1 MRRPKHT
8 WYPVMK
14 KIFVQLFVFLA
25 IADLSAFGAENSGWQ
40 SLRVPGFW
48 EKSFGGVV
56 EAHDG
61 YAWYRCFIQI
71 PAEWKGEALTADLG
85 QIDDCDESYFNGVK
99 IGERGTIQP
108 FHTASGE
115 ARRYPVAPGRVHAG
129 EWNLLAVRVW
139 DSGGAGGI
147 STGPLHLSCSKG
159 TMKLAGTWEFRT
171 GDDLAWAQ
179 WPADLDAAGR
189 AKLAQQFAAQA
200 GPNFGR
206 LVDTAPLAGT
216 QPLTIGGDIA
226 SQLVAGVDKFLLRE
240 TDLSAEKRARFW
252 HRNFSSPE
260 NYSLSIATNR
270 QRLAHILGVRD
281 ARVATPDLQ
290 VLASVD
296 QPVLVGQGV
305 GYEIR
310 AVRWPAFGNVHG
322 EGLLLTPTGR
332 EPVAEVI
339 AIPDAGQ
346 TPEQICGLQDGV
358 AIESQFARRLAESG
372 CRVLVPMVIDRSRGP
387 HLGRSR
393 VSARQF
399 LYSSAFELGRHL
411 IGYEIQKVLASVDW
425 YAKAGAGADGPR
437 RIGVIGW
444 GEGGLLALYA
454 GALDTRISAVGVSGY
469 FEDRNHQWEEP
480 IDRNVFGLLEQFGDA
495 ELASMIAPRKLVIE
509 AAKGPEL
516 TMTYSDG
523 GAPAKLRTPP
533 LELVQ
538 KEVARA
544 RSLVNELKVASQ
556 TELIISGNGT
566 GPFASEPALTAF
578 LNAIAPKTT
587 LVTNAAAP
595 KSVRPAADPAARQLR
610 QLREI
615 DQHNQRLLAESPEV
629 RREFMKKL
637 DTSSL
642 DAYVKSSEPYRNF
655 FAEEVVGRFD
665 LPLLP
670 ANARTRKTYE
680 TEKWTGYEVV
690 LDVYQDVIAYGI
702 LLLPRDLKPGEKRP
716 VVVCQ
721 HGLEGRPQDVV
732 TGNSQYY
739 HDFAA
744 KLADRGFIT
753 FAPQNL
759 YIFTDRFRS
768 LQRKSNPLKKT
779 LFSTIVPQHQQ
790 IVNWLKTQPGV
801 DSQRIAFYG
810 LSYGGKS
817 AMRIPPLVPDYVL
830 SICSADFNEWV
841 GKNAAT
847 AGTAG
852 RYSYVWGGE
861 YEIFEFDL
869 GSTFNYAEMAALI
882 APRPFMVERGHFD
895 GVAPDETVAWEFAK
909 VKFHYA
915 ARLRIGDRCEME
927 TFVGPHTI
935 NGKGTYDFLHK
946 HLRWPK

>member
-1 MRRPKHT
+1 MIKRL
-8 WYPVMK
+8 
-14 KIFVQLFVFLA
+14 IVQLVGIFAIPVFSS
-25 IADLSAFGAENSGWQ
+25 IAAENKDWQ
-40 SLRVPGFW
+40 PLRVPGFW

-61 YAWYRCFIQI
+61 YAWYRCFVRI
-71 PAEWKGEALTADLG
+71 PADWQGESLALDLG
-85 QIDDCDESYFNGVK
+85 QIDDCDEAFFNGTKV
-99 IGERGTIQP
+99 GGRGTVQP
-108 FHTASGE
+108 FRTASEE
-115 ARRYPVAPGRVHAG
+115 ARQYTLAPERVRG
-129 EWNLLAVRVW
+129 GDWNLLAVRVW
-139 DSGGAGGI
+139 DGGGAGGI
-147 STGPLHLSCSKG
+147 STGSLRLSCAKG
-159 TMKLAGTWEFRT
+159 ILKLGGTWEFRT

-179 WPADLDAAGR
+179 WPADMDAAGR
-189 AKLAQQFAAQA
+189 AKLAQQFAAKA
-200 GPNFGR
+200 GPDFGQP
-206 LVDTAPLAGT
+206 VDTAPLAGT

-226 SQLVAGVDKFLLRE
+226 SQLVAGTDRFLLRE
-240 TDLSAEKRARFW
+240 TELSVEKRARFW
-252 HRNFSSPE
+252 KRDFSSPE
-260 NYSLSIATNR
+260 KYALSLAPNR
-270 QRLAHILGVRD
+270 QRLAQILGVRD
-281 ARVATPDLQ
+281 ARVSAPDMQ
-290 VLASVD
+290 VVAGVD
-296 QPVLVGQGV
+296 QPVLVGQGAN
-305 GYEIR
+305 YEIR

-332 EPVAEVI
+332 EPVADVV

-346 TPEQICGLQDGV
+346 TPEQICGLQEGV
-358 AIESQFARRLAESG
+358 PVESQYARRLAESG
-372 CRVLVPMVIDRSRGP
+372 CRVLIPVLIDRSRGP

-393 VSARQF
+393 ITARQF

-411 IGYEIQKVLASVDW
+411 IGYEVQKVLAAVDW
-425 YAKAGAGADGPR
+425 YARGADKR

-454 GALDTRISAVGVSGY
+454 GALDQRIGVVGVSGY
-469 FEDRNHQWEEP
+469 FEDRNHLWEEP

-495 ELASMIAPRKLVIE
+495 ELAAMIAPRKLVIE

-516 TMTYSDG
+516 VLTTGDG
-523 GAPAKLRTPP
+523 GAPGRLRTPP
-533 LELVQ
+533 LEMVK
-538 KEVARA
+538 KEVDRA
-544 RSLVNELKVASQ
+544 RGLVAELKPAAPI
-556 TELIISGNGT
+556 ELVVSGNGT
-566 GPFASEPALTAF
+566 GPFGSEPALIAF
-578 LNAIAPKTT
+578 L
-587 LVTNAAAP
+587 NAAAP
-595 KSVRPAADPAARQLR
+595 KTELATNSIAPKTVRPMADAAARQLR

-615 DQHNQRLLAESPEV
+615 DQHNQRLLTESPEV

-637 DTSSL
+637 DTGSL
-642 DAYVKSSEPYRNF
+642 EAYVKSAEWYRNH

-670 ANARTRKTYE
+670 ANVRTRKSHE
-680 TEKWTGYEVV
+680 SEKWVGYEVV
-690 LDVYQDVIAYGI
+690 LDVFPEVIAYGI
-702 LLLPRDLKPGEKRP
+702 LLLPRDLKPDEKRP

-753 FAPQNL
+753 FSPQNL
-759 YIFTDRFRS
+759 YIFTDRFRT

-790 IVNWLKTQPGV
+790 IVNWLKTLPGV
-801 DSQRIAFYG
+801 DPQRIAFYG

-909 VKFHYA
+909 VNFLYS

-935 NGKGTYDFLHK
+935 NGKGTFDFLHK